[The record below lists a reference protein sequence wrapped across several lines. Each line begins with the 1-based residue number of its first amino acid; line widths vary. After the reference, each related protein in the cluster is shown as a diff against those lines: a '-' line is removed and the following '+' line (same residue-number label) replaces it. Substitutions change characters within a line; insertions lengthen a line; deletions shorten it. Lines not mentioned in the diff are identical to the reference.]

1 MVLLT
6 PVRDRSPGTLGK
18 MKHFK
23 FINEGLM
30 KWLSGLQELTQS
42 PCRDG
47 ERELTPQNCL
57 LTNTLTPKF

>member
-1 MVLLT
+1 MWVYFLFKEGVIFFKL
-6 PVRDRSPGTLGK
+6 K